1 MTMNKQDFLLEATL
15 RLVATRQPEET
26 VSNIVSMAMELTN
39 EVFKEKETLKNKE
52 GQYWT
57 DEADAAPVEVIIS
70 WIERKGYGYNSGGY
84 AFKLTKI
91 FKENNIKTVGDL
103 LRLGKF
109 EFKKLKQVGK
119 GSYTRIDDALEE
131 LYNIKGW

>member
-1 MTMNKQDFLLEATL
+1 MNKQDFLLEVTL

-26 VSNIVSMAMELTN
+26 INDISSMAVALTDDIFKVK
-39 EVFKEKETLKNKE
+39 EVLKNKE
-52 GQYWT
+52 GQFWSDET
-57 DEADAAPVEVIIS
+57 DAEPVETIIS

-84 AFKLTKI
+84 AYKLTKI
-91 FKENNIKTVGDL
+91 FKDNNIKTVGDL

-131 LYNIKGW
+131 MYNIKGW